1 LITKKINI
9 LLIVIASI
17 GGICCGVNRI
27 IDGEFYRF
35 LICLSII
42 PVMLLPKILKKYL
55 KMNLTSTV
63 EFIYLMFVFC
73 AHFFGSIVDFY
84 HIVNNYDKIMHL
96 LSGVITA
103 LFGLYAL
110 INLEKYDQKNIIFNI
125 LFIISF
131 VLMIAAFWE
140 FFEYFSDILFK
151 QDAQNVLTTGIQD
164 TMKDMIAAFL
174 GSILFNILYVYGEK
188 SGNNIIVNIF
198 IKEA

>member
-1 LITKKINI
+1 MITKKINL
-9 LLIVIASI
+9 LLIVLTSI
-17 GGICCGVNRI
+17 GGIYYGINRI

-42 PVMLLPKILKKYL
+42 PVMLVPKILKKCF
-55 KMNLTSTV
+55 KTNLTSTI
-63 EFIYLMFVFC
+63 EFIYLVFVFG
-73 AHFFGSIVDFY
+73 AHFLGSIVDFY

-96 LSGVITA
+96 LFGIITA
-103 LFGLYAL
+103 FLGLYTL
-110 INLEKYDQKNIIFNI
+110 INLGKYDQKNIFFNV

-151 QDAQNVLTTGIQD
+151 QDAQNVLTTGIHD

-174 GSILFNILYVYGEK
+174 GSILFNIVYVYEVK
-188 SGNNIIVNIF
+188 SGNNIIAN
-198 IKEA
+198 KLTA